1 MRRVPLLVLFA
12 LLVIGVGCGSTL
24 QRSVEEPKRLGFLAK
39 DEHRLQPGA
48 EGQAALV
55 FVKEGVDWSGY
66 EAILLDPVQYWDDPE
81 DPLDPDV
88 EQMLTTYLYS
98 KLSESLAEEGFR
110 VAALPGPGVL
120 RAQLAL
126 LDASA
131 STPVLRSVSLVVP
144 IGLVLNTAQRLVT
157 DSYTFSGQ
165 IQAAMRVSD
174 SQTGEV
180 VAAALDRR
188 SGGANLERAV
198 QWQWGD
204 AKAAIDLWSERFTK
218 RLRELHDRL
227 APK

>member
-1 MRRVPLLVLFA
+1 MRRAFIAPSLAILLVSF
-12 LLVIGVGCGSTL
+12 GCGSTM
-24 QRSVEEPKRLGFLAK
+24 QREVKEPQKLGFLAK
-39 DEHRLQPGA
+39 DYHRLQPGE
-48 EGQAALV
+48 EGEAALV
-55 FVKEGVDWSGY
+55 FLKDGADWSQY
-66 EAILLDPVQYWDDPE
+66 KAILLDPVQYWDDPE
-81 DPLDPDV
+81 DPLSPEV
-88 EQMLTTYLYS
+88 EQMLTSYLHA
-98 KLSESLAEEGFR
+98 KLRESLEQGGFR
-110 VAALPGPGVL
+110 VAELPGPGVL

-131 STPVLRSVSLVVP
+131 STPILRSVSLVVP
-144 IGLVLNTAQRLVT
+144 VGLVLNTAQRFVT

-180 VAAALDRR
+180 LAAALDRR

-227 APK
+227 GTK